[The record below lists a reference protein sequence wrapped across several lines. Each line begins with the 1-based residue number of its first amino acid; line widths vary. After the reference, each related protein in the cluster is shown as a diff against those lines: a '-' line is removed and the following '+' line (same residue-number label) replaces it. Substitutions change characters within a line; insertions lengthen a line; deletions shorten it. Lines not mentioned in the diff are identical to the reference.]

1 MAADGREFEAMQMQL
16 AVKDLTEKNASIVE
30 VTGQI
35 HLLEARELEQR
46 LEEVLNNDRPNI
58 VLDITD
64 VSFIASDGLG
74 VLIKIRGDARRSGGT
89 LRIVEPPEPVL
100 GVFRTTRLTK
110 LFDIYPSREEAVA
123 SL

>member
-1 MAADGREFEAMQMQL
+1 MQMEL
-16 AVKDLTEKNASIVE
+16 AVKDLTEKNASVVE
-30 VTGQI
+30 VSGQI

-46 LEEVLNNDRPNI
+46 LEEVLNDERPNI

-74 VLIKIRGDARRSGGT
+74 VLIKVRGDARRSGGS

-110 LFDIYPSREEAVA
+110 LFDIYPSQDDALA
-123 SL
+123 AL